1 MLGFDT
7 VREPIK
13 DPFASQIQDVIR
25 RISTGQLN
33 EYDKR
38 VIEET
43 EKRGSTYEVVW
54 E

>member
-7 VREPIK
+7 AREPIK
-13 DPFASQIQDVIR
+13 EPFASQIRDVIR

-33 EYDKR
+33 ENDIK

-43 EKRGSTYEVVW
+43 EKRGSTYEVIW